1 MRRFSLIILILFLT
15 SPVYSL
21 RKPFFG
27 GNLRIADT
35 LINEIDSQPIFE
47 VNGEEIKALIPV
59 PVEIQQQE
67 VRLDFSGLNPDW
79 VVELEKSVAAIQDPQ
94 NSCHWILDY
103 PYFDHRHPNKLQME
117 SGVLVIQSEEPD
129 FLQAILTSPCLPPS
143 GSEPLQAYRRTQF
156 GFEAN
161 TNCIS
166 GRPFLDSITP
176 TPVDAANPYLS
187 FKLNDVDVLPVPEE
201 RFQQISTDTELNV
214 VEGPS
219 YFVYLI
225 TSNMDSEKVLTLIS
239 KTRIGEIAKVVLN
252 DHAELILTQQSS
264 PNVLA
269 SPIVIEFQI
278 PEEDP
283 YRLLGERLVLEW
295 KDLGFTPAVKAGS
308 ANSKIEIVAQEV
320 SEKNQDLFR
329 YNLLRSRFN
338 PSGNQPWFET
348 WDEMETSGKLVPVL
362 IHTTRIAARKNVVDL
377 GVNGDSLDLADT
389 WIVPEQQ

>member
-1 MRRFSLIILILFLT
+1 MRRFLLIILILLLA

-21 RKPFFG
+21 RKPYYG

-35 LINEIDSQPIFE
+35 LVNEIDSQPIFE

-59 PVEIQQQE
+59 PVEIQEQE
-67 VRLDFSGLNPDW
+67 VRLDFSALNPDW

-103 PYFDHRHPNKLQME
+103 PYFDHRHPNRFEME
-117 SGVLVIQSEEPD
+117 SGVLVIQSDEAD

-143 GSEPLQAYRRTQF
+143 RSEPLRAYRKTQF

-201 RFQQISTDTELNV
+201 RFHQISTDTELNV

-219 YFVYLI
+219 YFIYLI
-225 TSNMDSEKVLTLIS
+225 TSNMDSGKVLALTS
-239 KTRIGEIAKVVLN
+239 QTRVGEIAKVVLN
-252 DHAELILTQQSS
+252 DHAEMMVAEQSS
-264 PNVLA
+264 PTVSN
-269 SPIVIEFQI
+269 SPTVVEFKI
-278 PEEDP
+278 PEDDP

-295 KDLGFTPAVKAGS
+295 KDLGFTPAVKGEA
-308 ANSKIEIVAQEV
+308 ANSKVEIAALEV

-338 PSGNQPWFET
+338 PSSQQPWFEI
-348 WDEMETSGKLVPVL
+348 WDELEASGKLVPVL
-362 IHTTRIAARKNVVDL
+362 IHTTRIAARKNVMDL
-377 GVNGDSLDLADT
+377 GVNGDSLNLADT
-389 WIVPEQQ
+389 WIAPEQQ